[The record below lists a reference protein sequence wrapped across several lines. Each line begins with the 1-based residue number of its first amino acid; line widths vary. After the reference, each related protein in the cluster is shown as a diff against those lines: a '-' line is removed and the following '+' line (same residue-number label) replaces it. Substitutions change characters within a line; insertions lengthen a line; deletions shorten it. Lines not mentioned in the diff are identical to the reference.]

1 MGKAEGLSLI
11 LRPTRRERSNTNKLF
26 SHMHTHAVD
35 RMQHSPPPPHT
46 HTKNRI
52 NENKTQQNQT
62 QKPKVVSKCWYVKS
76 LLN

>member
-1 MGKAEGLSLI
+1 LGKAEGLSLI

-46 HTKNRI
+46 HQKQ
-52 NENKTQQNQT
+52 NK
-62 QKPKVVSKCWYVKS
+62 
-76 LLN
+76 